1 MRGDGAMPGAKLI
14 EIECKSL
21 LNRVDT
27 PYMSFGWSVN
37 PYRGCVHAC
46 VYCYARRYHEY
57 LALGPGHD
65 FEQQIFVKVN
75 AVEVLRR
82 ELARKSWNREAVAVG
97 TAVDPYQPAEGRYR
111 LTRGIL
117 EALADYDTPCSIVTK
132 NSMILRDLDVLQRLA
147 RGPGVSVAF
156 SITTLNSALAK
167 RIEPDTP
174 PPQQRLRV
182 MRQLVQA
189 GVRAGV
195 LLAPILP
202 GLTDD
207 THSLE
212 AVIRAAREHGAA
224 FVSAAVLRL
233 QGSVKDVYKDFLIRE
248 VPWLLPLYERLYPAA
263 YAPRAYQDRILG
275 RVQQLKRRHGF
286 ARSEPFVYT
295 RPQAAP
301 EQLSLFERIA
311 SSSWQRE
318 QPHLSQPACGR
329 PPKTPAIAALVSTA
343 NRRQTEQTRN
353 AQPFGRSSR

>member
-1 MRGDGAMPGAKLI
+1 
-14 EIECKSL
+14 
-21 LNRVDT
+21 
-27 PYMSFGWSVN
+27 MSFGWSVN

-147 RGPGVSVAF
+147 RGPGVTVAF

-189 GVRAGV
+189 GVRTGV

-248 VPWLLPLYERLYPAA
+248 VPWLLPLYEKLYPAA

-295 RPQAAP
+295 RPQAP
-301 EQLSLFERIA
+301 PKQLSLFERIA

-318 QPHLSQPACGR
+318 QPHLSQPASGR

-343 NRRQTEQTRN
+343 NLRQTEQTRN